1 VLAAPRVGSTFQE
14 GVLVVQS
21 ELDVSSGGHPCAVCS
36 LAKSLIET
44 RSRTPKSGL
53 LLCVRRCSHCALCI
67 VHCALC
73 IVHCALCIVHCA
85 LCIVHCALH
94 PTQHVRL
101 VMFSASRSYDDAVFL
116 SIAAGTVGPSSLHRL
131 LLLSSNPGDILMPHA
146 TYTVTTAFR
155 IVQRI
160 KLVHDLTG
168 TEIDCACAVIAR
180 PSLSLR
186 T

>member
-53 LLCVRRCSHCALCI
+53 LLCVRRCS
-67 VHCALC
+67 
-73 IVHCALCIVHCA
+73 HCALCIVHCA

>member
-53 LLCVRRCSHCALCI
+53 LLCVRRCS
-67 VHCALC
+67 
-73 IVHCALCIVHCA
+73 HCA